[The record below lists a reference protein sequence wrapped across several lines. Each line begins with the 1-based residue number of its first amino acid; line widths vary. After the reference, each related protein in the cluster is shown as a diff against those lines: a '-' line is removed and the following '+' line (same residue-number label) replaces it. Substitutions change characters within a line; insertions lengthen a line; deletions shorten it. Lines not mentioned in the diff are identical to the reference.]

1 MYSTEE
7 VAELLG
13 LFDTSMYLG
22 GMGYMLGRYSNVRR
36 DTFFMKGLGGNF
48 LMTFLLIQQIG
59 GLENACCKKNT

>member
-7 VAELLG
+7 GAELLG

-36 DTFFMKGLGGNF
+36 DTFFMKGLGEIF
-48 LMTFLLIQQIG
+48 
-59 GLENACCKKNT
+59 

>member
-48 LMTFLLIQQIG
+48 MMTFFIDSTDWGAGKCLTFLS
-59 GLENACCKKNT
+59 